1 MIIKNKNRAPSLSLG
16 PPPRKNLNP
25 CMKRYKHLHDQK
37 KKKPQTKEG
46 KCRRNVQTF
55 LPHNLDIPLC
65 VATLYNA
72 LIYILIETT
81 LTWLKAQIQGDA
93 FV

>member
-1 MIIKNKNRAPSLSLG
+1 MIIKNKNRTPSLSLG

-25 CMKRYKHLHDQK
+25 CMKRYTLPHDQK
-37 KKKPQTKEG
+37 KTQTKEE

-55 LPHNLDIPLC
+55 LPHNSDIPLC
-65 VATLYNA
+65 VATLYNE

-81 LTWLKAQIQGDA
+81 LKAQIIA
-93 FV
+93 FLR